1 MFYQDEY
8 TRPLLENLMPWKE
21 PGKGDKDPWK
31 SGGEQP
37 PDLEEIFKNVSG
49 RLQSIFGGGSGKS
62 NGTTKGGYAGSG
74 GAFSLILLLI
84 IFWVGW
90 DSVHIIDEAEN
101 GVVLRFGKYSRML
114 QPGFNLT
121 LPRPFE
127 TLTKVNINNVRVVED
142 RGHMLTGDENLVEFV
157 YKVQYRINNAQHFLF
172 NVRDPELTLRQAAE
186 SALRESVGT
195 NTLDAILEGTARTK
209 VRIETQRVLQET
221 LDLYGA
227 GLQVT
232 EFNLVDVNVPMQ
244 VRESYS
250 DVIRARED
258 RERFKE
264 EARVHA
270 NSVIPGARG
279 TAARIEQEAAGYRA
293 ATIALA
299 EGEASR
305 FLQVLAEYQLAPAIT
320 RKRMYLETME
330 NVMMRNKKVFLDIES
345 SGNILYL
352 PLDQAANGVN
362 PSRIVPPINPTGTTG
377 VDSPGGSGT
386 TRGKSREGRR

>member
-1 MFYQDEY
+1 
-8 TRPLLENLMPWKE
+8 MPWKE

-31 SGGEQP
+31 SGNQQP
-37 PDLEEIFKNVSG
+37 PDLEEIFRNVSN

-62 NGTTKGGYAGSG
+62 SDSEGGSSGGSG
-74 GAFSLILLLI
+74 AAFSLVLVLI
-84 IFWVGW
+84 ILWVGW
-90 DSVHIIDEAEN
+90 DAVHVIDQAEK
-101 GVVLRFGKYSRML
+101 GVVLRFGKYSRTL
-114 QPGFNLT
+114 DPGFNIT

-127 TLTKVNINNVRVVED
+127 TLTKVNTGSVRVVED
-142 RGHMLTGDENLVEFV
+142 RGHMLSQDENLVEFV

-172 NVRDPELTLRQAAE
+172 KVRDPELTLRQAAE

-195 NTLDAILEGTARTK
+195 NTLDSILEGTARTL

-221 LDLYGA
+221 LDLYQA

-258 RERFKE
+258 RERYKE
-264 EARVHA
+264 EALVHA
-270 NSVIPGARG
+270 NSVIPAARG
-279 TAARIEQEAAGYRA
+279 TAARVEQEAAGYKA

-299 EGEASR
+299 IGESDR
-305 FLQVLAEYQLAPAIT
+305 FKLVLAEYELAPAVT
-320 RKRMYLETME
+320 RKRLYLETME
-330 NVMMRNKKVFLDIES
+330 TVLGRNKKVFLDVDS

-352 PLDQAANGVN
+352 PLDGATGSGAANILPPIITPDN
-362 PSRIVPPINPTGTTG
+362 SRINSQDRNSDPRSIG
-377 VDSPGGSGT
+377 
-386 TRGKSREGRR
+386 REARR

>member
-1 MFYQDEY
+1 
-8 TRPLLENLMPWKE
+8 MPWKE

-31 SGGEQP
+31 SNGGQP
-37 PDLEEIFKNVSG
+37 PDLEEIFGNVSK
-49 RLQSIFGGGSGKS
+49 RMQSLFGGGGKS
-62 NGTTKGGYAGSG
+62 SGSADGEGRGGTG
-74 GAFSLILLLI
+74 GAFSLVLLLI

-90 DSVHIIDEAEN
+90 DAVHVIDEAEQ
-101 GVVLRFGKYSRML
+101 GVVLRFGKYARTL
-114 QPGFNLT
+114 DPGFNMT

-127 TLTKVNINNVRVVED
+127 TLTKVNISNVRVVED
-142 RGHMLTGDENLVEFV
+142 RGHMLTEDENLVEFI

-172 NVRDPELTLRQAAE
+172 EVRDPEITLRQAAE
-186 SALRESVGT
+186 SALREAVGT
-195 NTLDAILEGTARTK
+195 NTLDAILEGNARTL

-221 LDLYGA
+221 LDLYQA

-270 NSVIPGARG
+270 NSVIPAARG

-293 ATIALA
+293 ATVALA

-305 FLQVLAEYQLAPAIT
+305 FSQVLTEYQLAPEIT
-320 RKRMYLETME
+320 RKRLYLETME
-330 NVMMRNKKVFLDIES
+330 SVYSRNRKVFLDVDS

-352 PLDQAANGVN
+352 PLDQSGGGIN
-362 PSRIVPPINPTGTTG
+362 PSSILPPVKTPVSTGQ
-377 VDSPGGSGT
+377 DSTPGPRSKT
-386 TRGKSREGRR
+386 REGRR

>member
-1 MFYQDEY
+1 
-8 TRPLLENLMPWKE
+8 MPWKE

-31 SGGEQP
+31 SDEQQP
-37 PDLEEIFKNVSG
+37 PDLEEIFGNVSK
-49 RLQSIFGGGSGKS
+49 RMQSLFGGGGGKGS
-62 NGTTKGGYAGSG
+62 SAGESSG
-74 GAFSLILLLI
+74 GAGAFLLVILLI
-84 IFWVGW
+84 VIWVGW
-90 DSVHIIDEAEN
+90 DSVHVIDEAEQ
-101 GVVLRFGKYSRML
+101 GVVLRFGKYSRTL
-114 QPGFNLT
+114 NPGFNMT

-127 TLTKVNINNVRVVED
+127 TLTKVNISNVRVVED
-142 RGHMLTGDENLVEFV
+142 RGHMLTEDENLVEFI

-172 NVRDPELTLRQAAE
+172 KVRDPEITLRQAAE

-195 NTLDAILEGTARTK
+195 NSLDAILEGNARTK

-221 LDLYGA
+221 LDLYQA
-227 GLQVT
+227 GLLVT

-270 NSVIPGARG
+270 NSVIPEARG
-279 TAARIEQEAAGYRA
+279 TAARIEQEAAGYKA

-299 EGEASR
+299 TGEASR
-305 FLQVLAEYQLAPAIT
+305 FSQVLTEYQLAPDVT
-320 RKRMYLETME
+320 RRRLYIETME
-330 NVMMRNKKVFLDIES
+330 SVFSRNKKVFLDVDS

-352 PLDQAANGVN
+352 PLDQTGNGVN
-362 PSRIVPPINPTGTTG
+362 PSGIMPPIKTPSGSRTSE
-377 VDSPGGSGT
+377 DSTPVPRRK
-386 TRGKSREGRR
+386 TREARR

>member
-1 MFYQDEY
+1 
-8 TRPLLENLMPWKE
+8 MPWKE

-31 SGGEQP
+31 SGGDQP
-37 PDLEEIFKNVSG
+37 PDLEEIFGNVSR
-49 RLQSIFGGGSGKS
+49 RLQSLFGGGKGSGS
-62 NGTTKGGYAGSG
+62 EKGESSGSSGAG
-74 GAFSLILLLI
+74 GAFSLLLVLA
-84 IFWVGW
+84 IFWVAY
-90 DSVHIIDEAEN
+90 DSVHVIDEAEQ
-101 GVVLRFGKYSRML
+101 GVVLRFGKYSRTL
-114 QPGFNLT
+114 NPGFNMT

-142 RGHMLTGDENLVEFV
+142 RGHMLTEDENLVEFI

-172 NVRDPELTLRQAAE
+172 RVRDPEITLRQAAE

-195 NTLDAILEGTARTK
+195 NSLDAILEGNARTK

-221 LDLYGA
+221 LDLYEA

-244 VRESYS
+244 VREAYS

-258 RERFKE
+258 RERFTE

-279 TAARIEQEAAGYRA
+279 TAARIGQEAAGYKA
-293 ATIALA
+293 QTIALA

-305 FLQVLAEYQLAPAIT
+305 FSQVLTEYRLAPTVT

-330 NVMMRNKKVFLDIES
+330 SVYSRNRKVFLDVDS

-352 PLDQAANGVN
+352 PLDGSANGNN
-362 PSRIVPPINPTGTTG
+362 PASMMPPIKTPVG
-377 VDSPGGSGT
+377 VNSKENNADSRART
-386 TRGKSREGRR
+386 REGRQ

>member
-1 MFYQDEY
+1 
-8 TRPLLENLMPWKE
+8 MPWKE

-31 SGGEQP
+31 SNGQQP
-37 PDLEEIFKNVSG
+37 PDLEEIFGNVSK
-49 RLQSIFGGGSGKS
+49 RLQALFGGGGGKRSGTADGES
-62 NGTTKGGYAGSG
+62 SGGST
-74 GAFSLILLLI
+74 GAFSLVLLLI

-90 DSVHIIDEAEN
+90 DSVHIVDEAEK
-101 GVVLRFGKYSRML
+101 GVVLRFGKYVRTL
-114 QPGFNLT
+114 DPGFNMT

-127 TLTKVNINNVRVVED
+127 TMSKVNVSNVRVAED
-142 RGHMLTGDENLVEFV
+142 RGHMLTGDENLVEFI

-172 NVRDPELTLRQAAE
+172 EVRDPELTLRQAAE
-186 SALRESVGT
+186 SALREAVGT
-195 NTLDAILEGTARTK
+195 NTLDAILEGNARTL

-221 LDLYGA
+221 LDLYQT

-244 VRESYS
+244 VREAYS

-279 TAARIEQEAAGYRA
+279 TAARIEQEAAGYKA
-293 ATIALA
+293 STIALA
-299 EGEASR
+299 DGEASR
-305 FLQVLAEYQLAPAIT
+305 FSQVLTEYRLAPSVT
-320 RKRMYLETME
+320 RKRLYLETME
-330 NVMMRNKKVFLDIES
+330 SVFSRNKKVFLDVDS

-352 PLDQAANGVN
+352 PLDQSGSGID
-362 PSRIVPPINPTGTTG
+362 PSRIMPPIKTPANRANNQSSNNPR
-377 VDSPGGSGT
+377 S
-386 TRGKSREGRR
+386 KEREARR

>member
-1 MFYQDEY
+1 
-8 TRPLLENLMPWKE
+8 MPWKE

-31 SGGEQP
+31 SDGQQP
-37 PDLEEIFKNVSG
+37 PDLEEIFGNVSK
-49 RLQSIFGGGSGKS
+49 RLQSLFGGGGKGSGS
-62 NGTTKGGYAGSG
+62 ESSGGSG
-74 GAFSLILLLI
+74 GAGLGGVFSLVLI
-84 IFWVGW
+84 FIVFWVGW
-90 DSVHIIDEAEN
+90 DSFHVIDEAEN
-101 GVVLRFGKYSRML
+101 GVVLRFGKYSRTL
-114 QPGFNLT
+114 EPGFNLT

-142 RGHMLTGDENLVEFV
+142 RGHMLTEDENLVEFV

-172 NVRDPELTLRQAAE
+172 RVREPEQTLRQAAE

-195 NTLDAILEGTARTK
+195 NSLDAILEGNARTK

-221 LDLYGA
+221 LDFYEA
-227 GLQVT
+227 GLQIT

-258 RERFKE
+258 RERFIE

-270 NSVIPGARG
+270 NSVIPEARG
-279 TAARIEQEAAGYRA
+279 TAARIEQEAAGYMA
-293 ATIALA
+293 STVALS

-305 FLQVLAEYQLAPAIT
+305 FTQVLAQYQLAPEIT

-330 NVMMRNKKVFLDIES
+330 QVLSRNKKVFLDVDS

-352 PLDQAANGVN
+352 PIGQPENGVN
-362 PSRIVPPINPTGTTG
+362 PANIMPPIKGTSAIG
-377 VDSPGGSGT
+377 VDSPEGN
-386 TRGKSREGRR
+386 GKNRSKAREARR